1 MSVLFATTI
10 TFNTVHA
17 AENTANQKGTMGYG
31 YQKYI
36 EKHPEEKIMKL
47 KKVPFVLMPVQQL
60 LVNVS

>member
-17 AENTANQKGTMGYG
+17 TENTASEKGTMGYG

-47 KKVPFVLMPVQQL
+47 KKVPFVQTPIQPL
-60 LVNVS
+60 LVKGS